1 LIWLLCGALIGL
13 LRSSTRREA
22 EILVLRHQLNVLK
35 RQAPILLPCAKHVW
49 AQVAAGELC
58 HGIFRSLA
66 AGQVDPMS
74 KFKIKV
80 ARIETVA
87 GAEEDTQVRITF
99 QVDRGLI
106 TFQVPIFL
114 SIRDFDDSEMV
125 QAARSTLYRM
135 FVELAAQS
143 QSWKLSAKDLQ
154 QLSNMSLRPKA

>member
-1 LIWLLCGALIGL
+1 
-13 LRSSTRREA
+13 
-22 EILVLRHQLNVLK
+22 
-35 RQAPILLPCAKHVW
+35 
-49 AQVAAGELC
+49 
-58 HGIFRSLA
+58 
-66 AGQVDPMS
+66 MS

-106 TFQVPIFL
+106 TFQVPIF
-114 SIRDFDDSEMV
+114 RDFDDSEMV